1 MINTPNRQA
10 VTRLAPGNICAEAH
24 VDVGLYQVQEVV
36 CRNTTEETVHGKLVT
51 GTGQAETAMHRI
63 SVQLHIMSSDKM
75 RNSPKS

>member
-24 VDVGLYQVQEVV
+24 VDAGLY
-36 CRNTTEETVHGKLVT
+36 GKLVT

-63 SVQLHIMSSDKM
+63 SVQLGIYSCISCRQTKCIISQNRDPIT
-75 RNSPKS
+75 R